1 MSDPIMRRLSG
12 AVRPGVFLG
21 VIVIMLLALFL
32 PGVIGALL
40 IVAIVIALATLLSK
54 TWPVTSTRDRAIRV
68 VILIGLLVLAVVKTV
83 R

>member
-12 AVRPGVFLG
+12 AARPGVFLG